1 MSDRATVLLLA
12 IPALVLAGG
21 ALLRSVP
28 GEWSQSALLA
38 WAAVG
43 LGFLSGQASGSA
55 PMLGA
60 AGLLLG
66 FLALALGGA
75 VGLGVLAALYLALTA
90 ASLIGLVASPWF
102 VAALLAAACA
112 AGAIRALIYSVA

>member
-1 MSDRATVLLLA
+1 
-12 IPALVLAGG
+12 
-21 ALLRSVP
+21 
-28 GEWSQSALLA
+28 
-38 WAAVG
+38 
-43 LGFLSGQASGSA
+43 
-55 PMLGA
+55 MLGA

-66 FLALALGGA
+66 FLALALGGT